1 MNIEQRELNKTTHTC
16 DGHNCWDHADP
27 LPALAESALS
37 KLSSLRTDASGR
49 TDAAFSSD
57 THNAKAIGAGELMM
71 GIIDHSA
78 FRAVPPE
85 YRGPLLEA
93 MEEVRASLK
102 L

>member
-49 TDAAFSSD
+49 TDAATFRPS
-57 THNAKAIGAGELMM
+57 AGASVLLSIDELVDAARSRLGE
-71 GIIDHSA
+71 G
-78 FRAVPPE
+78 RALRE
-85 YRGPLLEA
+85 YVQGLVDMREFVSQRL
-93 MEEVRASLK
+93 
-102 L
+102 